1 MLQGEITMSK
11 PFQMMSQ
18 SEIDLHMKSLLEE
31 GLNAGMSQAA
41 MIRADQIVVDE
52 RVLVKCMY
60 CSGYGNSLGCP
71 PFVIKPSET
80 RELLRKY
87 QVGIIYRKLEA
98 PERICGPEANLN
110 QSWARQLS
118 RDVQETMA
126 TLEGKAFYKGFYL
139 ALAFGGGRCKLCSLD
154 GRCKGLKTRTC
165 LRPFEKKPAM
175 EAVGIDVYSTLREL
189 DWTVSVVGKETDP
202 KTIEAVG
209 YCGLLLVY

>member
-1 MLQGEITMSK
+1 MTK

-18 SEIDLHMKSLLEE
+18 GEIDLQMKNLLDE
-31 GLNAGMSQAA
+31 GLKAGMSQAA
-41 MIRADQIVVDE
+41 MIRADRIVVDE
-52 RVLVKCMY
+52 RVRYKCMN

-80 RELLRKY
+80 RELLKSY
-87 QVGIIYRKLEA
+87 QYGILYRKLEE
-98 PERICGPEANLN
+98 PGHISGPEADLN
-110 QSWARQLS
+110 QSWAQQLS
-118 RDVQETMA
+118 RDVQQTMA
-126 TLEGKAFYKGFYL
+126 ALEGKAFYKGFYL

-154 GRCKGLKTRTC
+154 GTCKGLKTQTC
-165 LRPFEKKPAM
+165 LHPFEKKPAM

-202 KTIEAVG
+202 KTVEAVG

>member
-1 MLQGEITMSK
+1 MTK
-11 PFQMMSQ
+11 PYQMMSQ
-18 SEIDLHMKSLLEE
+18 GEIDLLMKSLLEE
-31 GLNAGMSQAA
+31 GLKAGMSQAA
-41 MIRADQIVVDE
+41 MIRADKIVVDE
-52 RVLVKCMY
+52 RVRYKCMN

-80 RELLRKY
+80 RELLKAY
-87 QVGIIYRKLEA
+87 QYGILYRKLED
-98 PERICGPEANLN
+98 PGRISGPEADLN
-110 QSWARQLS
+110 QSWAQQLS

-126 TLEGKAFYKGFYL
+126 ALEGKAFYKGFYL

-154 GRCKGLKTRTC
+154 GKCKGLKTRIC
-165 LRPFEKKPAM
+165 LHPFEKKPAM

-202 KTIEAVG
+202 KTVEAVG